1 MAQGSPDID
10 GINIGVMELW
20 IQRIR
25 SLEMVVLCDFPLPG
39 LLIRSEG
46 RIGTTELSSAILF
59 CLALSISGS
68 SSVCLVL
75 LLGC

>member
-1 MAQGSPDID
+1 
-10 GINIGVMELW
+10 
-20 IQRIR
+20 
-25 SLEMVVLCDFPLPG
+25 MVVLCDFPLPG